1 MYVITLDGHE
11 DEGAYSVVDKNGEN
25 ILYIF
30 EEEDDALRFSMMLE
44 NDRDYPPMCVCQVD
58 DEILL
63 YACDAHGYKYTIF
76 TSNDIV
82 IPPKED

>member
-1 MYVITLDGHE
+1 
-11 DEGAYSVVDKNGEN
+11 
-25 ILYIF
+25 
-30 EEEDDALRFSMMLE
+30 MLE
-44 NDRDYPPMCVCQVD
+44 NDRDYPPMSVCEVD

-63 YACDAHGYKYTIF
+63 YACDTHGYKHTIF